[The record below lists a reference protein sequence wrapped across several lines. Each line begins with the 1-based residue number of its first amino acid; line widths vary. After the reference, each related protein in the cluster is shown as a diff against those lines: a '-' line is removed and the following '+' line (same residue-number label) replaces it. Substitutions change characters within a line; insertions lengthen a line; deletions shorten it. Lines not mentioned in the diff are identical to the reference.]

1 MSTSE
6 AASGIQNLYPFLYAG
21 ESNLESVLEEVRKST
36 VEKAIEIV
44 ELRRRVAEELGP
56 RLAAC
61 AAAMAARFNAGG
73 PPFTLGN
80 RRPRP
85 RAARRPP
92 PLPPPPPPRPPPP
105 LSPP

>member
-73 PPFTLGN
+73 LLFTFGN
-80 RRPRP
+80 GGYSNPSG
-85 RAARRPP
+85 ACSP
-92 PLPPPPPPRPPPP
+92 PLLPPTPRHAPPP
-105 LSPP
+105 LSP